1 MATTAFLTIHQNKGK
16 SVAQT
21 IKDRT
26 DYAGNPDKTDSGEL
40 VTAYECDPY
49 TVDADFLLA
58 KHQYHT
64 ITSRQQGNDVLAYHI
79 RQSFKPGEISPEDAN
94 RIGHELAL
102 GFTKGKHA
110 FIVATHIDKAHIH
123 NHVVFNSTTLD
134 CERKFRDFLGT
145 AKAVRRLSDRL
156 CLENGL
162 SIVENPKPTHK
173 HYGKWLGNRK
183 EPSARSVLT
192 QGIDAVL
199 AGKPKSY
206 DDFVQGMRAAGFE
219 YAHGKQPKF
228 RAAGRK
234 NFLKLSRLGAGYSE
248 KEIRA
253 MIAGD
258 TPLPEQKK
266 KSAATPPK
274 KVSMLIDIQ
283 EKLQAGKGA
292 GYENWAKSFNLK
304 QMFQTLTFLQENG
317 LADYEI
323 LAERATESST
333 AFNTLAAKQKQ
344 LEAAMRDN
352 AALQK
357 HIVSYSKTRDVY
369 AAYRKAGYSK
379 KFLAEHEADILL
391 HKQAKAAFDALDN
404 KKLPSIRSLREDY
417 DKLATEKKKTY
428 AAYRTARTQMQEVL
442 TAKANVD
449 RLLGEQ
455 ARPDNKSK
463 DTQER

>member
-26 DYAGNPDKTDSGEL
+26 GYAENPGKTNEGEL
-40 VTAYECDPY
+40 VTAYQCDPY

-64 ITSRQQGNDVLAYHI
+64 ITGREQKSDVLAYHI

-94 RIGHELAL
+94 RIGHELAMR
-102 GFTKGKHA
+102 FTKSQHA
-110 FIVATHIDKAHIH
+110 FIVATHVDKAHIH

-134 CERKFRDFLGT
+134 CSHKFRDFLGT
-145 AKAVRRLSDRL
+145 AKAIRRLSDRL

-173 HYGKWLGNRK
+173 HYGKWLGNNR
-183 EPSARSVLT
+183 EPSARSILA

-199 AGKPKSY
+199 TEKPKSY
-206 DDFVQGMRAAGFE
+206 DAFVQAMVAAGYE
-219 YAHGKQPKF
+219 YVHGKQSKF
-228 RAAGRK
+228 RVPGRK
-234 NFLKLSRLGAGYSE
+234 NFLKLSRLGDGYSE

-253 MIAGD
+253 IIGGD
-258 TPLPEQKK
+258 APLPMQQKK
-266 KSAATPPK
+266 AVAPLQ

-292 GYENWAKSFNLK
+292 GYESWAKSFNLK
-304 QMFQTLTFLQENG
+304 QMAQTLAFLQENG
-317 LADYEI
+317 LADYDV
-323 LAERATESST
+323 LAERAAESST
-333 AFNTLAAKQKQ
+333 AFNILAAKQKQ
-344 LEAAMRDN
+344 FEAAMRDN

-357 HIVSYSKTRDVY
+357 HITNYSKTRDVY

-379 KFLAEHEADILL
+379 KFLAEHEADIQL
-391 HKQAKAAFDALDN
+391 HKQAKAAFDTLDS

-417 DKLATEKKKTY
+417 DKLTAEKKKTY
-428 AAYRTARTQMQEVL
+428 AAYRAARTQMQEVL

-449 RLLGEQ
+449 RLLGVDMQ
-455 ARPDNKSK
+455 ADEKSK
-463 DTQER
+463 CTQER